1 MAIIFSRSHAG
12 LGQKA
17 HHVCSPEAKV
27 EGDEIYSR
35 IKRSKRTLQL
45 PAHADLRLSSLGLP
59 LRGTLAAE
67 ACRAGRLCDM
77 IGVRA
82 RITALTDSLSWAER
96 MKWAQARRVPASRYM
111 ICRREWDA

>member
-27 EGDEIYSR
+27 EGDEISSR
-35 IKRSKRTLQL
+35 IKLRVWTLQL

-59 LRGTLAAE
+59 LRSTLAAE
-67 ACRAGRLCDM
+67 AGRLCDM

-96 MKWAQARRVPASRYM
+96 MKWAQDRRVPASRYM